1 MARANESA
9 INIRIDENALR
20 EQVREIISQEL
31 IEASF
36 AFWRIADSLDPE
48 LLGMHSDMVEEDLRK
63 KIEGEKGGA

>member
-1 MARANESA
+1 MAGANEWA

-36 AFWRIADSLDPE
+36 AFRRIADALDPE
-48 LLGMHSDMVEEDLRK
+48 WLGMHSDMIEEDLRK
-63 KIEGEKGGA
+63 KIEGEKGEA